1 MQENFYSNNIE
12 HREKLSNR
20 EFCLLVL
27 KKYEQ
32 KDIESFNELFAD
44 DVIIRDWKIRVE
56 GKALALNEFRKNF
69 DAVKNLNI
77 DVLAMYENS
86 NTVAAELKITLDAKE
101 VLYIV
106 DVITLTKD
114 QKIASIRSYI
124 GRGDKE

>member
-12 HREKLSNR
+12 HREKLSNQ

-86 NTVAAELKITLDAKE
+86 NAVAAELKITLDAKE

>member
-1 MQENFYSNNIE
+1 MQENFYSKNIE
-12 HREKLSNR
+12 HREKLSNQ
-20 EFCLLVL
+20 EFCLSVL

-77 DVLAMYENS
+77 DVLAMYEHN